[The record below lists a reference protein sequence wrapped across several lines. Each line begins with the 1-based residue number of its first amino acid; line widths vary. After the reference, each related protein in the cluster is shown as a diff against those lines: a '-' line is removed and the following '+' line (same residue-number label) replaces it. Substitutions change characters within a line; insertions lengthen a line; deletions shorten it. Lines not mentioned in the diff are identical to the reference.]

1 MTTSSLLFVLA
12 LVAGGLAAPWG
23 ADLPRC
29 STECPISGSP
39 KLAYQPEKTY
49 TYQYSGKSRVQLK
62 GVDDGVSETEWA
74 ARVDLTWISPCDVA
88 ISFNNMKMDGARG
101 PIAARTLERHP
112 LVVAVVDGRVQHV
125 CAHPDDEPWAINLK
139 KGVASAFQ
147 NSIPSLST
155 VSSGM
160 TVTETDVVG
169 KCPTTYQIETEG
181 EKVIVVKEKNHRHC
195 QQRYPT
201 PAQTPAPWLKAP
213 LPIEESKSEC
223 KQEIT
228 NGIYTSIMCHDKNIV
243 RPAIGIYQYVEAH
256 QESTLHFISETT
268 DTSAI
273 SAIPRGEMHIESLLY
288 NHETMKDPQLA
299 PELDQLMK
307 EICEKTKDTVEAET
321 AALVAKAL
329 HLLRRV
335 PETVVVEIAQKV
347 RQGHYCSDSAKLE
360 SIFLDAVAFLHE
372 SGAVKVM
379 VQEILH
385 GRATGGR
392 LALYT
397 AALYLTPR
405 PTIEALKAL
414 APLFESPLPM
424 PSLLLATASMVNHY
438 CRHTPHCHQ
447 EAPVERIAEIL
458 AAKVEG
464 HCSPSIGVEE
474 KEEALAIFKALGNMG
489 VVTPAV
495 TRAAAQCIEKEGL
508 ETSIRVAAA
517 QAFRQANCDRPAV
530 QKLVDIAT
538 RPTFETEV
546 RIASY
551 LAAIRC
557 AEKEHLEQIIEKISE
572 EENTQVRGFVLGH
585 LINIQ
590 ESTCPTKENLK
601 YLLTNVVIPT
611 DFEKDF
617 RKFSRNVE
625 MSYHAPA
632 FGMGADLESNIIYA
646 PGSFIPRA
654 VNLNMKAAV
663 DETHMD
669 LAEIGARFEGIDS
682 IIEELFGPEGYLRK
696 ATFGKIMQ
704 DITGF
709 AEEKGLK
716 VMEHIKQTL
725 RTKRSIDS
733 SVISD
738 FFGKLYGEGRSH
750 THAEVFARIMGHEIT
765 YADVAESLKG
775 VTADTLIE
783 TFFSFFEESLEQ
795 MKGLNLNTARTAQ
808 LYMDY
813 SLPTIQG
820 TPLKLKL
827 AGTAVA
833 GLKMEGDFNI
843 AQILSDPGNL
853 QTGIKLFP
861 ALSVQATG
869 FVGFE
874 CRLTRVGIEMENT
887 ISSATGAS
895 INIRTTENKKIQ
907 MELEI
912 PEKMELLNIQ
922 AETYLVKAVGKKLTK
937 ITPPTVR
944 DVRVTHAACLN
955 AVEPVLGIKV
965 CYNINMPDVFRANG
979 LPLGEPAIAKLY
991 IEKADPSMRGY
1002 LMTAAIKNK
1011 KGNKFIKLNVEAAGA
1026 TTPRRAEMTLSYTKE
1041 EGSHIVSAKLDSS
1054 SIAAGVWATLTNE
1067 EGHKAMETYVKF
1079 DYGQIAISR
1088 GIKLDMIV
1096 KEESAGKEF
1105 EVNVFSGRSRRFTP
1119 ESHIVE
1125 AKFIKKTNGPE
1136 VNVDVICRTRNALA
1150 QYFDLN
1156 IEVGADFMEFSPEG
1170 VYPARYIPKVSILL
1184 PVALRKMEVH
1194 ANTVAW
1200 KLASYIREGSQS
1212 GESRELISAF
1222 KLSKGRNDI
1231 IYVQATHK
1239 IEGTLPQNIVI
1250 ENEATV
1256 EVGRSSYRA
1265 MYDIFYHPE
1274 KIGASVEVFRTAG
1287 NEKVAEMEAIYEN
1300 TGEKYYTKFLVE
1312 APGYIRPVRIE
1323 ATAEEE
1329 TGGRYALES
1338 AIKYGERTVFEVTGP
1353 VMARFTSKTA
1363 KLQANIKL
1371 SAMASEPYIIG
1382 ANFVFGNKK
1391 QMIAMEIKEREE
1403 PVFGVEWKM
1412 VQESAEKTTLSIAFV
1427 LPALI
1432 ENKVDAVI
1440 TEDLVHVS
1448 FNNLVLPKTSY
1459 RRRVKGFADVNIGEK
1474 RANVEFSWDADKSP
1488 EKKLVVD
1495 ASLISSPSNPGHAE
1509 IHGNIV
1515 IAGEPYHMKLILTAT
1530 NLLEY
1535 MEGENGFKLLLT
1547 TPSQKTIVLG
1557 ASCDV
1562 QLEGTTTKVVS
1573 VIEYKNMEN
1582 KEYKYTS
1589 VIALEKLG
1597 GPYDYVV
1604 KAKVIYKQPETQ
1616 EIMLETEVKHQ
1627 WTPEEHLVAFKVG
1640 AKAPVLKM
1648 PLMIAFSI
1656 HNTRGSFVGFCKIER
1671 NTPSNVFEWK
1681 IQMTPEGGIE
1691 VVEAGLDMKAINE
1704 VLKIVHAVVTFEE
1717 EGYQAYGQE
1726 TAKYQYRFT
1735 RPSPTTYIMQMRTP
1749 TRTIEGRAK
1758 LSPRES
1764 GIKFYPNKG
1773 KAEAKYEVGYKAN
1786 HQGSWG
1792 QHASNIEVRMNHPTL
1807 PKPIMVA
1814 AHYTAIGETIKG
1826 TIELDIFPEEENK
1839 ITGTLE
1845 TQRISENAIR
1855 VEVFLTGKILQVNP
1869 KAIVTVAYAPETFAL
1884 DVVFHKT
1891 PSTAPVF
1898 ALAAKYDKTSAHNA
1912 AATFT
1917 VEMEQRPVFE
1927 ITAVAEPEEEVT
1939 CNGIRIKAIANAPAF
1954 GKYNIFSKMC
1964 KPAFIELTTMRHGG
1978 EKEYTARLGLR
1989 YPDTA
1994 EAGVY
1999 VASGR
2004 AEEIRGVAV
2013 AAVKLASPTML
2024 KVEMAYGPEE
2034 AQVLMNEMTEEYE
2047 KAAVLFKSVV
2057 MEVVHFLEEEASA
2070 KGIHFPSSQ
2079 LVTLLGVAKE
2089 EIEEIYRD
2097 ILSDAR
2103 IFDTEIIRDILASPV
2118 VSFVPR
2124 VYFGVWSEIVLL
2136 QHQLSV
2142 NIIQAIER
2150 FQGEFEG
2157 ITEIIMEIVMEAT
2170 RMAETG
2176 EVPKVLLDVLEQIRA
2191 SKVFRIV
2198 KREVYEI
2205 LDEYPEEYEAITH
2218 VVGNVMAMLERD
2230 VEIVRV
2236 GLMKMPAV
2244 QRIIDYI
2251 MNHFHSKQVF
2261 AVEAERVVSLI
2272 LSELLYVSI
2281 EREGNGIEVQIPLHR
2296 PLYSLTQV
2304 AQEAVPIPI
2313 TMLENLIFAYLEYI
2327 PIPVEHAIWAYYN
2340 FIPRYITDVL
2350 PPYPR
2355 TAMVV
2360 GGSEI
2365 LTFDGL
2371 VVRAPRSPCKVLLAA
2386 HGSHRL
2392 MMSHP
2397 QPSGP
2402 PQLELNTSA
2411 ASVVI
2416 KPDFE
2421 VLVDGRP
2428 LTGSQQ
2434 TIGNIRI
2441 VNAAKHIEVGCP
2453 LMKVVVAK
2461 TGQVVAVEASG
2472 WTYGRVAGLLG
2483 PNTGEIADDR
2493 LMPTGVQASSP
2504 RELVSAWQEDQGCS
2518 TPEVPRS
2525 ETTVA
2530 RLIQC
2535 QTLLGIR
2542 SRCNPVVQP
2551 QPFINMCHAARNAC
2565 DAAQAYRT
2573 ICALRGVEE
2582 MRPWAC

>member
-201 PAQTPAPWLKAP
+201 PAETPAPWLKAP

-243 RPAIGIYQYVEAH
+243 RPAIGIYKYVEAN

-273 SAIPRGEMHIESLLY
+273 TAIPRGEMHIGSLLY
-288 NHETMKDPQLA
+288 NHETMKDPELA

-307 EICEKTKDTVEAET
+307 EICEKTKDTVEAEA

-379 VQEILH
+379 VQEILN

-405 PTIEALKAL
+405 PNIEAVKAL
-414 APLFESPLPM
+414 TPLFESPRPM
-424 PSLLLATASMVNHY
+424 PSLLLAAASMVNHY

-557 AEKEHLEQIIEKISE
+557 AEKEHLEQIIEKISK

-912 PEKMELLNIQ
+912 PEKMELLNIK

-937 ITPPTVR
+937 ITPPTIR

-1054 SIAAGVWATLTNE
+1054 SIAAGVWTTLTNE

-1274 KIGASVEVFRTAG
+1274 KMGASVEVFRTAG

-1353 VMARFTSKTA
+1353 VMARFNSKTA

-1412 VQESAEKTTLSIAFV
+1412 VRESAEKTTLGIAFV

-1509 IHGNIV
+1509 IHGNI
-1515 IAGEPYHMKLILTAT
+1515 ILAGEPYHIKLDLAAAV
-1530 NLLEY
+1530 LLENS
-1535 MEGENGFKLLLT
+1535 EGENGFKLILT
-1547 TPSQKTIVLG
+1547 MPTQKTI
-1557 ASCDV
+1557 AMEAFCNV
-1562 QLEGTTTKVVS
+1562 QLEGAATKVIS
-1573 VIEYKNMEN
+1573 NLHYKNVEE

-1589 VIALEKLG
+1589 IVSLEKLG
-1597 GPYDYVV
+1597 GPVNYAAE
-1604 KAKVIYKQPETQ
+1604 AKVLYTAPQVEVQ
-1616 EIMLETEVKHQ
+1616 LETAFKHH
-1627 WTPEEHLVAFKVG
+1627 WTPEEHVVALKV
-1640 AKAPVLKM
+1640 AAEAPLLERPITM
-1648 PLMIAFSI
+1648 TYQMR
-1656 HNTRGSFVGFCKIER
+1656 NGEGSFVGICKMER
-1671 NTPSNVFEWK
+1671 ETPATVFEWDLK
-1681 IQMTPEGGIE
+1681 ITPEGGIE
-1691 VVEAGLDMKAINE
+1691 SVEAGVDMKAIVE
-1704 VLKIVHAVVTFEE
+1704 ALKVVRAVATFAE
-1717 EGYQAYGQE
+1717 EGIGAYRPE
-1726 TAKYQYRFT
+1726 TAKYRYRFT
-1735 RPSPTTYIMQMRTP
+1735 RPSPTTYVMQMRTP
-1749 TRTIEGRAK
+1749 TRTMEGRAK

-1773 KAEAKYEVGYKAN
+1773 KAEAKYEIGYKVN
-1786 HQGSWG
+1786 HQGRWG
-1792 QHASNIEVRMNHPTL
+1792 QRGMEVRMNHPVL

-1814 AHYTAIGETIKG
+1814 AQYTAVEETFKG
-1826 TIELDIFPEEENK
+1826 TIELDIFPGEENK

-1855 VEVFLTGKILQVNP
+1855 VEVFLTGKIFKVNP

-1927 ITAVAEPEEEVT
+1927 ITAVAEPEEEVP

-2034 AQVLMNEMTEEYE
+2034 AQVLMSEVSEDLTEVAMSL
-2047 KAAVLFKSVV
+2047 KAFV
-2057 MEVVHFLEEEASA
+2057 MEVVQFLKEEAA
-2070 KGIHFPSSQ
+2070 QKGIHFQSSQ
-2079 LVTLLGVAKE
+2079 LVILVGAARE
-2089 EIEEIYRD
+2089 ELNAIYRD
-2097 ILSDAR
+2097 ILSEMR
-2103 IFDTEIIRDILASPV
+2103 ILDSGIIADILESPA
-2118 VSFVPR
+2118 VSLVSR
-2124 VYFGVWSEIVLL
+2124 VYLGVWSQIARL
-2136 QHQLSV
+2136 QRDISTSLVGVIQRCQL
-2142 NIIQAIER
+2142 EM
-2150 FQGEFEG
+2150 ED
-2157 ITEIIMEIVMEAT
+2157 ITEVIMETVMAVARILET
-2170 RMAETG
+2170 R
-2176 EVPKVLLDVLEQIRA
+2176 EVPEPIRVILEYIEDSEA
-2191 SKVFRIV
+2191 FRIV
-2198 KREVYEI
+2198 RREVEAV
-2205 LDEYPEEYEAITH
+2205 LEEYPEEYEAIKH
-2218 VVGNVMAMLERD
+2218 VLTKVMATLERD
-2230 VEIVRV
+2230 VDIVRERI
-2236 GLMKMPAV
+2236 MESPAV
-2244 QRIIDYI
+2244 QKIIDYI
-2251 MNHFHSKQVF
+2251 MHLFNSERVF

-2272 LSELLYVSI
+2272 LNELLFVSI

-2304 AQEAVPIPI
+2304 AQEAVPNPI

-2397 QPSGP
+2397 QPSAP
-2402 PQLELNTSA
+2402 PQLELNTPA

-2565 DAAQAYRT
+2565 DAAHAYRT
-2573 ICALRGVEE
+2573 ICALRGVEDFFLLT
-2582 MRPWAC
+2582 C